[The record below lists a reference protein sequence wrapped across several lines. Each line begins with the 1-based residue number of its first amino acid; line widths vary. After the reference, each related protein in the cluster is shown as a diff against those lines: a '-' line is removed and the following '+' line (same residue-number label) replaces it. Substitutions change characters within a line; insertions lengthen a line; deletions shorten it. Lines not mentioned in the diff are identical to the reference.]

1 MKHPSFHD
9 YPHLDRQSFLLQR
22 VQPSLS
28 GLMDG
33 SLSTLAPIFAV
44 VLATHRPLTAFYT
57 GPLRAGRPTHERST
71 MSTTVKKGKRQSE
84 STNKKEGFTAEE
96 KAAMKAR
103 ARELKDKADGESAV
117 RASIAAMSPQD
128 RAIAKRL
135 HDLIKAAAPDL
146 SPKTWYGMP
155 AYAKDG
161 KVVCFFRNAG
171 KFKERYAML
180 GFNDSA
186 KLDEGS
192 MWPVAFALTKLT
204 AADEAKI
211 RVLVKKAVG

>member
-1 MKHPSFHD
+1 
-9 YPHLDRQSFLLQR
+9 
-22 VQPSLS
+22 
-28 GLMDG
+28 
-33 SLSTLAPIFAV
+33 
-44 VLATHRPLTAFYT
+44 
-57 GPLRAGRPTHERST
+57 
-71 MSTTVKKGKRQSE
+71 MSTTAKKGKQQSAKR
-84 STNKKEGFTAEE
+84 TNKKEGFTTEE

-103 ARELKDKADGESAV
+103 ARELKDNADGESAV
-117 RASIAAMSPQD
+117 RAAIAAMSPQD

-135 HDLIKAAAPDL
+135 HELIKATAPDL

-155 AYAKDG
+155 AYANKDG
-161 KVVCFFRNAG
+161 KVVCFFRDAA

-186 KLDEGS
+186 KLDAGS

-211 RVLVKKAVG
+211 RALVKKAVG